1 MNRQNRRL
9 MKQEKR
15 EAVKAETPHNMTNSQ
30 LVGMISDAEKAA
42 YIKGKKDGIRVAVI
56 ACMGAYTIAM
66 DASNLG
72 HRTTEIIE
80 AANNEVFRL
89 LGRQDPLTGEYDL
102 DIESIKQYAER
113 CGVKCPEL

>member
-1 MNRQNRRL
+1 MNRRERRREGRE
-9 MKQEKR
+9 QEKATVTR
-15 EAVKAETPHNMTNSQ
+15 PMTMDQ
-30 LVGMISDAEKAA
+30 MAGMIAEAEKAA
-42 YIKGKKDGIRVAVI
+42 YIKGKKDGIRVSVI

-66 DASNLG
+66 DASDLG
-72 HRTTEIIE
+72 NRTTEIIE

-102 DIESIKQYAER
+102 DIDTIRQYAER